1 MALVQSLLTAIVRA
15 DGDALVMHVGER
27 PYVIASSGTIELS
40 THGLNLEAMSGMLGQ
55 LLPQDALR
63 ALDDFGAVEHE
74 LVPPSPIPGER
85 FTVVAARGGDDVWIE
100 LRRHRRARSTPAR
113 EPEPVVAPP
122 EAPTQAV
129 AVPEPEASPAV
140 THTPDEV
147 MTAPATDVSADEGAR
162 EIAREINVIEVA
174 VSVGASLEPT
184 VTETLETPAPA
195 DLGPEPEH
203 EPMHAEP
210 QHQEPVH
217 EQDEP
222 SQETLP
228 VSLPMV
234 PPPLSAPFDSHVPS
248 DGLGLTPSGAAGVGR
263 PEEGRGAP
271 FAVVPSA
278 HQAALASSA
287 ALESAGSAS
296 SVGLGSVESASSA
309 AGVPAAAPSPDRW
322 PPVSATGSDDGAS
335 VVVPLTRSMR
345 IDAGPRGLSSRPG
358 GIDRLLRVASS
369 RGASAL
375 YLSSQGRPHIR
386 IDGDMRLLEGEPVL
400 TTTDVESAVLELMPE
415 SAREALRR
423 GEPTEWVSDL
433 ADIGRIRCTTFRD
446 YRGPGAL
453 FQMISARAASA
464 EQLGLSREIQ
474 ALSTE
479 SEGLVIVAGP
489 RGSGKSTLI
498 AAFVDLVNRR
508 RADYVITLERQIRLV
523 HDNRSSLISQ
533 REIRGSAEEIVAQ
546 ARAALRENPDVLVI
560 EDLRSPDVLQVA
572 LDAAGSGLLVFI
584 SVTAASATSAI
595 ERVLDLVPVERKR
608 PVQAMLGE
616 TLRGAVAQVLLRKS
630 GGGRLA
636 ARELLLNTA
645 AVASLVTEGQSSQLP
660 LAIDSGRRHGMVPL
674 NDALVAFVQS
684 GAVDVRE
691 VYRKAADRTGL
702 LALLKREGIDTS
714 FAERLA

>member
-1 MALVQSLLTAIVRA
+1 MSLVQSLLTAIVRA

-27 PYVIASSGTIELS
+27 PYVIASAGTIELS
-40 THGLNLEAMSGMLGQ
+40 RHGLNLEAMSGMLNQ

-74 LVPPSPIPGER
+74 LSPSPPISGER

-100 LRRHRRARSTPAR
+100 LRRHRRAGVAASV
-113 EPEPVVAPP
+113 PVAE
-122 EAPTQAV
+122 EAAAAV
-129 AVPEPEASPAV
+129 AS
-140 THTPDEV
+140 
-147 MTAPATDVSADEGAR
+147 TAPASRAETAAAEPAADAVSASPSGPSASSESTDSPSAPS
-162 EIAREINVIEVA
+162 APTAVVEVA
-174 VSVGASLEPT
+174 VSIGASLD
-184 VTETLETPAPA
+184 PAPSEPLESSA
-195 DLGPEPEH
+195 PVDLGPAPEDQPMLPESH
-203 EPMHAEP
+203 EYDYPSTPPAA
-210 QHQEPVH
+210 
-217 EQDEP
+217 EP
-222 SQETLP
+222 SQEPLP
-228 VSLPMV
+228 VSLPVV
-234 PPPLSAPFDSHVPS
+234 PPPLTAPFSVVPPLSSVAKSHAAPMAGDAES
-248 DGLGLTPSGAAGVGR
+248 SSESEARHETPS
-263 PEEGRGAP
+263 
-271 FAVVPSA
+271 
-278 HQAALASSA
+278 
-287 ALESAGSAS
+287 
-296 SVGLGSVESASSA
+296 
-309 AGVPAAAPSPDRW
+309 VPAAAPSLDRW
-322 PPVSATGSDDGAS
+322 PPPAATEEPGS
-335 VVVPLTRSMR
+335 VVVPLTRTMR
-345 IDAGPRGLSSRPG
+345 IETPPRGLSSRPG
-358 GIDRLLRVASS
+358 GIDRLLRLASS

-386 IDGDMRLLEGEPVL
+386 VDGDIRLLEGEPPL
-400 TTTDVESAVLELMPE
+400 SSTDVESAVLELMPE
-415 SAREALRR
+415 SARDALRR

-560 EDLRSPDVLQVA
+560 EDLRSPEVLQVA

-584 SVTAASATSAI
+584 SVTAASATAAL
-595 ERVLDLVPVERKR
+595 ERVIDLVPADKR
-608 PVQAMLGE
+608 RAVQAMLGE
-616 TLRGAVAQVLLRKS
+616 TLRGVVAQVLLRKS

-636 ARELLLNTA
+636 ARELILNPA
-645 AVASLVTEGQSSQLP
+645 AVASLVTDGQTSQLP

-691 VYRKAADRTGL
+691 VYRKAADRAGL
-702 LALLKREGIDTS
+702 LTLLKREGIDTS

>member
-40 THGLNLEAMSGMLGQ
+40 AHGLNLEAMSGMLGQ
-55 LLPQDALR
+55 LLPHDALR
-63 ALDDFGAVEHE
+63 ALGDFGAIEHDLE
-74 LVPPSPIPGER
+74 PPTPIPGER
-85 FTVVAARGGDDVWIE
+85 FTVVAARGGEDVWIE
-100 LRRHRRARSTPAR
+100 LRRHRRARRGGETAA
-113 EPEPVVAPP
+113 EPVPATP
-122 EAPTQAV
+122 EAAPMAPEEPLEARPSIASSPEAV
-129 AVPEPEASPAV
+129 AVPHLAQVETHVASVMPDIVAAGEPESSLSPAL
-140 THTPDEV
+140 E
-147 MTAPATDVSADEGAR
+147 
-162 EIAREINVIEVA
+162 
-174 VSVGASLEPT
+174 AST
-184 VTETLETPAPA
+184 PA
-195 DLGPEPEH
+195 DLGS
-203 EPMHAEP
+203 ASDDQSNEP
-210 QHQEPVH
+210 QPLDHAPYRERVDEPLPQEEPVSALVPDFTPPALAAADASPFASFDTASPA
-217 EQDEP
+217 QVPGAPAKPAP
-222 SQETLP
+222 S
-228 VSLPMV
+228 VS
-234 PPPLSAPFDSHVPS
+234 SAPSAAVPS
-248 DGLGLTPSGAAGVGR
+248 VSSAPS
-263 PEEGRGAP
+263 
-271 FAVVPSA
+271 VPVWSV
-278 HQAALASSA
+278 SSA
-287 ALESAGSAS
+287 ASSPAAPSAP
-296 SVGLGSVESASSA
+296 SASSA
-309 AGVPAAAPSPDRW
+309 AVPLVSSAPSAAGSAASDRW
-322 PPVSATGSDDGAS
+322 DESAA

-345 IDAGPRGLSSRPG
+345 IESGPRGLSSRPG
-358 GIDRLLRVASS
+358 GIDRLLRVAAS

-386 IDGDMRLLEGEPVL
+386 VDGDMRLLEGEPVL
-400 TTTDVESAVLELMPE
+400 TSTDVESAVLELMPE
-415 SAREALRR
+415 SAGEALRR

-453 FQMISARAASA
+453 FQMIAARAASA

-498 AAFVDLVNRR
+498 AAFVDLASRR

-560 EDLRSPDVLQVA
+560 EDLRSPEVLQVA

-584 SVTAASATSAI
+584 SVTAASTTAAI
-595 ERVLDLVPVERKR
+595 ERVVDLVPAERKR
-608 PVQAMLGE
+608 PVLAMLGE
-616 TLRGAVAQVLLRKS
+616 TLRGVVIQVLLRKS

-645 AVASLVTEGQSSQLP
+645 AVASLVTDGQTSQLP

-691 VYRKAADRTGL
+691 VYHKAADRRGL
-702 LALLKREGIDTS
+702 LTLLQREGIDTS